1 MSETDVTKLA
11 AAAAAESGDVESSSS
26 QSDVP
31 APADVRSTALTPSEP
46 VAGSSL
52 MATSPDENGIDK
64 TPQKPSKGIMNLN
77 KSDLVRLL
85 GLLEAEL
92 QARDF
97 VITRLKAERS
107 KVLRPA
113 RNNQRYTLANPYAA
127 LGRDDGDDCDNE
139 GKDPGTINANN
150 DPVACLQALV
160 EQHKKAEQQMRAQMD
175 SLRLSHD
182 RTLKQLDMEKRKHAQ
197 DTAQGDDVTYLLEKE
212 RERLAQQLD
221 FEKAQQ
227 KKMEKE
233 TKRNQQSLAQ
243 ERKRHL
249 QFAKAMME
257 ERKILLLELNE
268 TKQRAEELEKFVLS
282 ERLKLRQA
290 SQVAIHERRR
300 AGTMEAEMERQL
312 SEFDIE
318 REQLS
323 AKLNR
328 EENRTKELR
337 EELGIVTKRI
347 EELEKASAA
356 SAASASSSSKVQKNG
371 PAKQDTSSPRAVNG
385 IREARD
391 RLTKT
396 SRNPMPSVKPSKIYT
411 VKGFQSPRAAAEKGE
426 KSEGSSS
433 GSEELP
439 SPLSPN
445 SGQHKPVTAPNKP
458 KPTGSKPN
466 LTNSKSVELDSPRH
480 SLNKT
485 NSPRSSPAPGSG
497 LVRAKS
503 ERNKSSMSPASS
515 LDRLSK
521 PSSGKSSL
529 SPASSLDRLTKTGS
543 RKSALSPASSLEK
556 LTKAD
561 TNKKSTLSQASSY
574 EKLTKTGGKTSLS
587 AASSLEKLTKSS
599 SLDKLS
605 KSSSLDKLSKIG
617 VGSPPTQKS
626 SKIPSS
632 TSLSS
637 ASGQRGSQGSSSNIF
652 SPQKKAGSSD
662 SKSTS
667 EPGKLTRVNSPSTS
681 LNSLPQKPNLNGS
694 PGLTRPTALSSP
706 GSRGDSARSSFRKI
720 PAPGWPLS
728 GGSPSTS
735 PTKPFEGIS
744 STKGGSSWRKTPS
757 STNNTSPTQPGT
769 TKAASSPP
777 QQGKPSV
784 PASVSTSVPT
794 SNGLQPPGKT
804 SPPGQS
810 SPQQPNGQIPKK
822 PPSPRGTPPPIP
834 PNKPTLIPQK
844 SNATTPVTTSVTT
857 VTSPESSQQ
866 QKPDSN
872 KNTTFPMPPPVTTMG
887 LRKSESLVEARKQF
901 YNNKLGSSSTNNIS
915 PRPPLDNYHL
925 VCANTNANNSNDGNK
940 TICNAN
946 EEPACCG
953 PIVDNSPATRH
964 NAPSQFILRLS
975 CPPHPCGTSSI
986 TKLPAPSA
994 NTASCNSP
1002 LHQAARQGDTATI
1015 CRLIEEQHSPNSL
1028 EDDGSTPVH
1037 VAAETGQLDC
1047 LDLLLDLGGDF
1058 NAKRTDG
1065 YTCVQGAAAE
1075 GQEGCLSSLLD
1086 RGANPNVSD
1095 AMGWTPLHLAVSY
1108 GHAECVRILL
1118 DHGAFRNCYNKTGWS
1133 ALHCAVRHN
1142 QIKCLKILLA
1152 HKAADDESNQP
1163 LITDI
1168 DNITNQTD
1176 NRVVSVELLNAQDQD
1191 GWTIAHVL
1199 ASKGQK
1205 DNLEFLCRYGGMD
1218 LEVQDRWRRTPY
1230 DVATDTCKE
1239 FLNAI
1244 EGKKVRVIIDVSAS
1258 SSNYNKPP
1266 SPGGKEDQHPKQFV
1280 VGRVV
1285 ISPGM
1290 MWPDFDN
1297 AVATV
1302 LTNHSRDLEGCPK
1315 DDSDSDSDSRC
1326 SSDEGSD
1333 VAHELG
1339 LGANSI
1345 HCYVAGNLQW
1355 NVGETPTMAP
1365 SDLFNLTS
1373 EIIVRLRG
1381 LAECSLDQL
1390 AYDSLI
1396 PTQTLQNY
1404 VRLIEQYKS
1413 VVLYGPPG
1421 SGKTHVAFKI
1431 AEFIRI
1437 KLQES
1442 GYQSSITYVTLHNK
1456 FTQQDL
1462 AKLLCNKGFFLPA
1475 VGELEDQQPIKS
1487 IPILVLDDISKVPT
1501 ATVLGELMDGLEHRG
1516 PQHTTQLPSLPG
1528 SGSFY
1533 LHGDCIVIATM
1544 DKSSSGMD
1552 LSVQQRFRW
1561 IRLHWD
1567 REPVQSMLSR
1577 HLVRR
1582 LISKLDG
1589 RLPPSDDPTY
1599 RAIEWVSS
1607 VWYKLNE
1614 CFLRLPLPGTVL
1626 GPKHFFTCP
1635 IDADAPKSIMRWLCL
1650 LWNHAIAPSVEDT
1663 LRKTASKSKTANEQN
1678 TEKLAITAL
1687 YVLLQRAVFPGCP
1700 LSNEESE
1707 EYLSTFRGYTEPNIE
1722 LTPQRLN
1729 SLRRSRR
1736 SKSLD
1741 RSKTSNKA
1749 KALMAKQ
1756 QAAALDLIST
1766 SNTDQEPR
1774 NRSMIPRRVAVSSST
1789 TVKTKSQIPKLSTNS
1804 PRSDAN
1810 SNHTDSIL
1818 TSEEEEDLLESLL
1831 SLQGS
1836 QSDSEID
1843 RLIQLQDR
1851 LFGGSPTKKML
1862 QKRAITNGSGPKRK
1876 REANETGKPV
1886 KRSNGDED
1894 GVWEVWEET
1903 V

>member
-212 RERLAQQLD
+212 RERLAQQVGVASLGSMQLD

-822 PPSPRGTPPPIP
+822 PPSPRG
-834 PNKPTLIPQK
+834 
-844 SNATTPVTTSVTT
+844 
-857 VTSPESSQQ
+857 
-866 QKPDSN
+866 
-872 KNTTFPMPPPVTTMG
+872 
-887 LRKSESLVEARKQF
+887 
-901 YNNKLGSSSTNNIS
+901 
-915 PRPPLDNYHL
+915 
-925 VCANTNANNSNDGNK
+925 
-940 TICNAN
+940 
-946 EEPACCG
+946 
-953 PIVDNSPATRH
+953 
-964 NAPSQFILRLS
+964 
-975 CPPHPCGTSSI
+975 GTSSI